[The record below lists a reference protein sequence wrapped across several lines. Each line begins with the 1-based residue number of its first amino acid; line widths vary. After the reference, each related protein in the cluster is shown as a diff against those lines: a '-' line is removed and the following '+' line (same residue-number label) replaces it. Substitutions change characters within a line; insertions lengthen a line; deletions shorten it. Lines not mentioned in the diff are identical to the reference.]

1 MVLAMTVIVASLL
14 TAADSELSFEFFVM
28 VLSMMV
34 MVTPLLLIPPKPEFP
49 ETVLSVSVKVLS
61 LTMPYL
67 VFPDT
72 VLSVSVTVPWLKMPY
87 SPFSIVRLVRVTPVT
102 DASTVTTGLSCAVP
116 SRTAGEPA
124 GPPGHVVMV
133 TGDEMTGWSS
143 IVPET

>member
-1 MVLAMTVIVASLL
+1 
-14 TAADSELSFEFFVM
+14 M

-34 MVTPLLLIPPKPEFP
+34 MVRPSLLIPPKPEFP
-49 ETVLSVSVKVLS
+49 DTVLSVSVRVPWPS

-67 VFPDT
+67 VLPDT
-72 VLSVSVTVPWLKMPY
+72 VLSVSVTAPWLKMPY
-87 SPFSIVRLVRVTPVT
+87 SPSSIVRLVRVTPVT
-102 DASTVTTGLSCAVP
+102 DASTVTTGPSCAVP

-143 IVPET
+143 IVPETSIVAPEGPG